1 MLTVITLEGDMLEY
15 ISRRKRIR
23 PCQIQKGVLP
33 RNKSYNIQVKIYV
46 VITSFNEPITIGKAI
61 EQIICPNRELWPS
74 LQLVVVAPDES
85 TLNKAEEVCQK
96 CNFKNVTFIKDHE
109 QGKPVALDLAVDT
122 ITRGTV
128 GIQQDDLLILTDG
141 DVYLGDDAI
150 KNLLNNFRHDG
161 MTGGV
166 GGHPVSVD
174 SRGSMFGYFSHL
186 FCEAAHVRRTASF
199 AMMTVSMSGYL
210 YAIRGDLLGQ
220 IFPIP
225 AQIRAEDAYI
235 SQKTF
240 SLGYKIA
247 YAPNALVYV
256 KFPKNLSDWYK
267 QKTRSLGG
275 NVQLSDPSLHSS
287 PLHPLSPRRSIIQD
301 LQMAFFPLTFAK
313 SPKELFWSLLLYP
326 LRFLLWIRIYY
337 NHALKRY
344 KSGAWE
350 RIDSSK

>member
-1 MLTVITLEGDMLEY
+1 VYYRAIYLL
-15 ISRRKRIR
+15 RK
-23 PCQIQKGVLP
+23 
-33 RNKSYNIQVKIYV
+33 KSYNIQVKIYV
-46 VITSFNEPITIGKAI
+46 VITSFNEPGTIGKAI
-61 EQIICPNRELWPS
+61 EQIIYPNKDLWSS
-74 LQLVVVAPDES
+74 LQLVVIAPDEP

-96 CNFKNVTFIKDHE
+96 YNFEKFILVRDPG
-109 QGKPVALDLAVDT
+109 QGKPVALNLAVET
-122 ITRGTV
+122 VTKNGVITRR
-128 GIQQDDLLILTDG
+128 DDLLILTDG
-141 DVYLGDDAI
+141 DVYLEDDAI

-161 MTGGV
+161 RTGGV

-174 SRGSMFGYFSHL
+174 SQQNMFGYFSHL

-199 AMMTVSMSGYL
+199 AITTVSMSGYL

-225 AQIRAEDAYI
+225 AQTRAEDAYI
-235 SQKTF
+235 SQKVL

-275 NVQLSDPSLHSS
+275 NIQLSNPSLHSL
-287 PLHPLSPRRSIIQD
+287 PLHPSSPRRSIIQD
-301 LQMAFFPLTFAK
+301 LQMAFFPLLFAK

-326 LRFLLWIRIYY
+326 LRLFLWIRIYY

-350 RIDSSK
+350 RIESSK